1 MEESALHRKT
11 RGVAGRFFRDFL
23 AALLHFVRSVRSA
36 FDEIR
41 RFLLVD
47 IWNINVHSIGKARQ
61 SFYNTLKVVLLTIKN
76 LAKVRLGLYSISLT
90 FFTMLALVPFVA
102 VMFFVTGG
110 FGLEKHL
117 EYVLFN
123 TFDIVDESILQG
135 IVESANNIVSSGKKG
150 LFGAVSF
157 LAFIWTIIWLIMNI
171 ERSFNVVWEVKRSRA
186 FGKRLLYYIGFLLT
200 APFLIVL
207 FLSVSVFVN
216 NALGNYGVKIWHFET
231 ISAFVQWISYYIV
244 CVLAFTVVNKYIPN
258 TIVKWKA
265 SFRASIITAFAFV
278 LLQFLYTGTQ
288 LFVTRLNAVYG
299 VFAAIPLFLIWLNI
313 SWTIILVG
321 AEVAHALQNILEQQE
336 FTNTTADDEIIEKT
350 TAAIAEAVAGRINRE
365 TEDGMEEREDE
376 TAWN

>member
-1 MEESALHRKT
+1 MEDSALHRKD
-11 RGVAGRFFRDFL
+11 RGAAGRFFRDFL
-23 AALLHFVRSVRSA
+23 AAVLHFVRSIEFA
-36 FDEIR
+36 FAEIR
-41 RFLLVD
+41 KFLLVD
-47 IWNINVHSIGKARQ
+47 IWNINVQSIGKARQ

-123 TFDIVDESILQG
+123 TFDVVDESILQG

-171 ERSFNVVWEVKRSRA
+171 ERSFNIVWEVKRSRA

-207 FLSVSVFVN
+207 FLSVTVFVN

-258 TIVKWKA
+258 TIVRWKA
-265 SFRASIITAFAFV
+265 SFRASVITAFAFV

-321 AEVAHALQNILEQQE
+321 AEIAHALQNIFGQQE
-336 FTNTTADDEIIEKT
+336 LTKITADDAVIEKT
-350 TAAIAEAVAGRINRE
+350 TTAIADAMAGRMARGHE
-365 TEDGMEEREDE
+365 EGTEEREDE